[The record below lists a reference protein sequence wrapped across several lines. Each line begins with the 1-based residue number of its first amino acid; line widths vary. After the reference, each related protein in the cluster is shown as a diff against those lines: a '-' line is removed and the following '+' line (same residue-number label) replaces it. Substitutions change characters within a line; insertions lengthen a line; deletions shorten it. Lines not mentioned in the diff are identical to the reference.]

1 MQEKSPAY
9 MTARGAYTQL
19 SNATTGLRRSTRP
32 RLPPARGY
40 EGDDDFEQQLQLWQ
54 AWIQVEKEDPLV
66 LKTDDPESY
75 KKRVLYAYKQA
86 LMALQ
91 FWPEMWYAAVEF
103 CFEYGMEKDANDL
116 LKQGFDL
123 NPESALLAFKSADR
137 IEATTQNDEATDPG
151 AKERMAKVRVPYDQV
166 LNALYRLIEKVSVR
180 EREDVQ
186 SVEFAAE
193 TNANGDGNGEDEIHA
208 ANIASKRAV
217 IDAQIEVIRKNAKL
231 EIDTLSKVISHLWI
245 ALMRAV
251 RRIQGKGTTPGG
263 GFRAIFGEGRK
274 RGKVTSDFYVECAQI
289 EWQCYRDPAGAK
301 ILERGI
307 KLFPDDGYLPLQ
319 YIKHL
324 FEINDVTNARGVF
337 ETTVSRLLNI
347 RTAEMNAR
355 TKPLFVFLHQYE
367 SRFGELTQIQ
377 KLEKRMQELFPED
390 PLLKLFAERHAT
402 ETFDPIQV
410 FPIISRKQVQPKSDA
425 QRFSNTADNNTNS
438 PIQKVIDSI
447 TTNSPKRGLPD
458 DFDDPQARKIVRTD
472 SPLKGAAGRLRVQ
485 QRPPNGQA
493 APMAPLP
500 LPPPLPPQ
508 IHYLLTVLPKASLY
522 VDARFDAQKMVE
534 LIRDIHLPPPGSV
547 PPQHQP
553 QAPQQH
559 VPPPQAWQHQQYQQQ
574 PPPPMPGQGYMQ
586 QPNPI
591 QPQYGAGELQ
601 I

>member
-9 MTARGAYTQL
+9 MTARGAYTQV
-19 SNATTGLRRSTRP
+19 SNATTGLKRTTRP

-40 EGDDDFEQQLQLWQ
+40 EGDDDFERQLQLWQ
-54 AWIQVEKEDPLV
+54 AWIQVERDDPLV
-66 LKTDDPESY
+66 LKTEDIELY
-75 KKRVLYAYKQA
+75 KKRVLFTYKQA

-91 FWPEMWYAAVEF
+91 FWPEMWYAAAEF
-103 CFEYGMEKDANDL
+103 CIEHGMETEASQL
-116 LKQGFDL
+116 LDQGFL
-123 NPESALLAFKSADR
+123 SNPESPLLAFKSADR

-151 AKERMAKVRVPYDQV
+151 AKDRLAKVRVPYDQV
-166 LNALYRLIEKVSVR
+166 LSALYSLIEKISVR

-186 SVEFAAE
+186 SVEAAAE
-193 TNANGDGNGEDEIHA
+193 ANANGDGNDEEEIHA

-217 IDAQIEVIRKNAKL
+217 LDAQIEVIKKNAKM
-231 EIDTLSKVISHLWI
+231 ESGTLSKVISHVWI
-245 ALMRAV
+245 ALMRAT
-251 RRIQGKGTTPGG
+251 RRIQGKGTTPSG

-319 YIKHL
+319 YMKHL

-337 ETTVSRLLNI
+337 ETTVSRLLNFQ
-347 RTAEMNAR
+347 TAEMTAR
-355 TKPLFVFLHQYE
+355 TKPLFSFLHQYE

-377 KLEKRMQELFPED
+377 KLEKRMRELFPED
-390 PLLKLFAERHAT
+390 PLLKLFADRHAT

-410 FPIISRKQVQPKSDA
+410 FPIISRKQVQPKAQTFRAFNDA
-425 QRFSNTADNNTNS
+425 EQSVNS

-458 DFDDPQARKIVRTD
+458 DFDDAQSHKIARTE
-472 SPLKGAAGRLRVQ
+472 SPLKGAAGRRLVQ
-485 QRPPNGQA
+485 QRQPNGQSA
-493 APMAPLP
+493 VAAPLP

-522 VDARFDAQKMVE
+522 MEARFDAQKMVE
-534 LIRDIHLPPPGSV
+534 LIRDIHLPPPGTV

-553 QAPQQH
+553 QPPQQH
-559 VPPPQAWQHQQYQQQ
+559 APPPQAWQHQQYQQQ
-574 PPPPMPGQGYMQ
+574 APPPMPGQGYMQ
-586 QPNPI
+586 PSNPV
-591 QPQYGAGELQ
+591 QPQYAAGK
-601 I
+601 